1 MRNTRWLLTLPA
13 LAFAFFPQSA
23 QAEVLPGLIVTAFE
37 IDGSYPIRD
46 DETYPVCNIYVES
59 NINQS
64 WGGGS
69 VGGCRADWVML
80 HYQGFI
86 QIPEHESIEFMVAAD
101 DGGVV
106 SIAGQEFGTWN
117 EKGCSWS
124 QSITLSVMPGEYE
137 LDGWF
142 YEAGGGTC
150 FMLAWKI
157 DDGYW
162 EIVPAWA
169 YTTESTPSTT
179 TSTTTVPET
188 TVPATTTTSSTLQET
203 STTEA
208 STTTEEPA
216 TSSPSTQPTP
226 PTTTTLPPAEEQPQ
240 SPPTGTSTSTTTTS
254 TSTTTSSTTST
265 TAHTTTTTTPEPEPA
280 WVPQPTTTQE
290 ATTTTTTTTSEPP
303 TETTVTTQPPQT
315 TQPEPSTTIPQTP
328 VTQTSLPATTL
339 PTIPDTTTSSSTT
352 LAIDTTTTVPPIQ
365 PDMSNQQILQQAIN
379 PSVVESLST
388 IEAEVLFASL
398 DEESVTED
406 QAALIIQALDEAPD
420 EVKQAFEE
428 NVNVFSG
435 LWSSYKMV
443 GQTISVAE
451 RVTLVAV
458 ANTMGA
464 ATAVLRRRN

>member
-1 MRNTRWLLTLPA
+1 MGRSTRWLLTLPA
-13 LAFAFFPQSA
+13 LTFAFFPQSA
-23 QAEVLPGLIVTAFE
+23 QAEVLPGLVVTAYE
-37 IDGSYPIRD
+37 IPPSYPVRD
-46 DETYPVCNIYVES
+46 DDTYPVCNIYVES

-86 QIPEHESIEFMVAAD
+86 QIPEHEVIEFMVAAD

-117 EKGCSWS
+117 LKGCSWS
-124 QSITLSVMPGEYE
+124 TPITLSVMPGEYE

-188 TVPATTTTSSTLQET
+188 TVPATSSTSTTLLET
-203 STTEA
+203 ST
-208 STTTEEPA
+208 S
-216 TSSPSTQPTP
+216 Q
-226 PTTTTLPPAEEQPQ
+226 PTTTTEPEPTTTSQPELTT
-240 SPPTGTSTSTTTTS
+240 SSSSMTSTVADTTTS
-254 TSTTTSSTTST
+254 TTQ
-265 TAHTTTTTTPEPEPA
+265 APPPVWVPPATTTTEVA
-280 WVPQPTTTQE
+280 
-290 ATTTTTTTTSEPP
+290 TTTTTTSEPP

-315 TQPEPSTTIPQTP
+315 TQPEPSTTIPQT
-328 VTQTSLPATTL
+328 TIAQTSIPSTS
-339 PTIPDTTTSSSTT
+339 IPDTTSSSTT
-352 LAIDTTTTVPPIQ
+352 LVMDTTTTVPPIQ
-365 PDMSNQQILQQAIN
+365 PSMSNQQILQQAIN

-388 IEAEVLFASL
+388 TEAEILFAGL

-406 QAALIIQALDEAPD
+406 QAALIIQALNEAPD

>member
-1 MRNTRWLLTLPA
+1 M
-13 LAFAFFPQSA
+13 
-23 QAEVLPGLIVTAFE
+23 LPGLIVTAYE
-37 IDGSYPIRD
+37 IPPSYPIRD

-64 WGGGS
+64 WGGGL

-86 QIPEHESIEFMVAAD
+86 QIPEHETIEFMVAAD

-124 QSITLSVMPGEYE
+124 QTITLSVTPGEYE

-150 FMLAWKI
+150 FMLAWRI

-169 YTTESTPSTT
+169 YTTESTPTTT

-188 TVPATTTTSSTLQET
+188 TAPAITTTSTTLQET
-203 STTEA
+203 ST
-208 STTTEEPA
+208 S
-216 TSSPSTQPTP
+216 Q
-226 PTTTTLPPAEEQPQ
+226 PTTTTTEPEPSTTSVE
-240 SPPTGTSTSTTTTS
+240 TTSTVADTTTS
-254 TSTTTSSTTST
+254 TTQAPSPVWVPP
-265 TAHTTTTTTPEPEPA
+265 ATTTTEVA
-280 WVPQPTTTQE
+280 
-290 ATTTTTTTTSEPP
+290 TTTTTSEPP

-315 TQPEPSTTIPQTP
+315 TQPEPSTTIPQTSIP
-328 VTQTSLPATTL
+328 QTSLPATTL
-339 PTIPDTTTSSSTT
+339 PTIPDTTSSSTT
-352 LAIDTTTTVPPIQ
+352 LVMDTTTTMPPIQ
-365 PDMSNQQILQQAIN
+365 PSMSNQQILQQAIN

-388 IEAEVLFASL
+388 TEAEILFAGL

-464 ATAVLRRRN
+464 ATAVLRRRNG

>member
-1 MRNTRWLLTLPA
+1 M
-13 LAFAFFPQSA
+13 
-23 QAEVLPGLIVTAFE
+23 LPGLVVTAYE
-37 IDGSYPIRD
+37 IPPSYPVRD

-59 NINQS
+59 NINQA

-86 QIPEHESIEFMVAAD
+86 QIPEHETIEFMVAAD
-101 DGGVV
+101 DGGTVE
-106 SIAGQEFGTWN
+106 IAGVEVGTWN
-117 EKGCSWS
+117 LKGCSWS
-124 QSITLSVMPGEYE
+124 RSITLSVMPGEYA

-150 FMLAWKI
+150 FMLAWRI

-169 YTTESTPSTT
+169 YTTESTPTTT

-188 TVPATTTTSSTLQET
+188 TVPATTTTSSTLLET
-203 STTEA
+203 STSQPTTTTTEPEPSTTSVETTSTVADTTTSTTQAPPPVWVPPATTTTEA
-208 STTTEEPA
+208 S
-216 TSSPSTQPTP
+216 
-226 PTTTTLPPAEEQPQ
+226 
-240 SPPTGTSTSTTTTS
+240 
-254 TSTTTSSTTST
+254 
-265 TAHTTTTTTPEPEPA
+265 
-280 WVPQPTTTQE
+280 
-290 ATTTTTTTTSEPP
+290 TTTTTSEPP

-315 TQPEPSTTIPQTP
+315 TQPEPSTTIPQTT

-339 PTIPDTTTSSSTT
+339 PTIPDTTSSSTT

-388 IEAEVLFASL
+388 TEAEVLFAGL

-464 ATAVLRRRN
+464 ATAVLRRRNG

>member
-1 MRNTRWLLTLPA
+1 MSRTRRFSRLALLLPA

-23 QAEVLPGLIVTAFE
+23 QAEVLPGLVVTAYE
-37 IDGSYPIRD
+37 IPPSYPVRD

-59 NINQS
+59 NINQA

-101 DGGVV
+101 DGGTVE
-106 SIAGQEFGTWN
+106 IAGVEVGTWN
-117 EKGCSWS
+117 LKGCSWS
-124 QSITLSVMPGEYE
+124 QIITLSVMPGEYA

-142 YEAGGGTC
+142 YEAGGSTC
-150 FMLAWKI
+150 FMLAWRI

-169 YTTESTPSTT
+169 YTTESTPTTT

-188 TVPATTTTSSTLQET
+188 TVPATITTSTTLQET
-203 STTEA
+203 ST
-208 STTTEEPA
+208 S
-216 TSSPSTQPTP
+216 Q
-226 PTTTTLPPAEEQPQ
+226 PTTTSVE
-240 SPPTGTSTSTTTTS
+240 
-254 TSTTTSSTTST
+254 TTST
-265 TAHTTTTTTPEPEPA
+265 TEHTTTTTTQAPVPV
-280 WVPQPTTTQE
+280 WVPPATTTTE
-290 ATTTTTTTTSEPP
+290 ASTTTTTTSEPP

-315 TQPEPSTTIPQTP
+315 TQPQPSTTIPQTT
-328 VTQTSLPATTL
+328 VAQTSIPTTS
-339 PTIPDTTTSSSTT
+339 IPDTTTSSSTT
-352 LAIDTTTTVPPIQ
+352 LVMDTTTTMPPIQ
-365 PDMSNQQILQQAIN
+365 PSMSNQQILQQAIN
-379 PSVVESLST
+379 PSVVKSLST
-388 IEAEVLFASL
+388 TEAEILFAGL

-406 QAALIIQALDEAPD
+406 QAALIIQALDEASD

-464 ATAVLRRRN
+464 ATAVLRRRNG

>member
-1 MRNTRWLLTLPA
+1 M
-13 LAFAFFPQSA
+13 
-23 QAEVLPGLIVTAFE
+23 LPGLIVTAYE
-37 IDGSYPIRD
+37 IPPSYPIRD

-64 WGGGS
+64 WGGGL

-101 DGGVV
+101 DGGTVE
-106 SIAGQEFGTWN
+106 IAGVEVGTWN
-117 EKGCSWS
+117 LKGCSWS
-124 QSITLSVMPGEYE
+124 RSITLSVMPGEYE

-169 YTTESTPSTT
+169 YTTESTPTTT

-188 TVPATTTTSSTLQET
+188 TAPAITTTSTTLQET
-203 STTEA
+203 ST
-208 STTTEEPA
+208 S
-216 TSSPSTQPTP
+216 Q
-226 PTTTTLPPAEEQPQ
+226 PTTTTESSTTSVE
-240 SPPTGTSTSTTTTS
+240 TTSTVADTTTS
-254 TSTTTSSTTST
+254 TTQAPSPVWVPP
-265 TAHTTTTTTPEPEPA
+265 ATTTTEVA
-280 WVPQPTTTQE
+280 
-290 ATTTTTTTTSEPP
+290 TTTTTSEPP
-303 TETTVTTQPPQT
+303 TEITVTTET
-315 TQPEPSTTIPQTP
+315 TQPRPSTTIPQTT
-328 VTQTSLPATTL
+328 VAQTS
-339 PTIPDTTTSSSTT
+339 IPSTSIPNTTSSSTT
-352 LAIDTTTTVPPIQ
+352 LVMDTTTTMPPIQ
-365 PDMSNQQILQQAIN
+365 PSMSNQQILQQAIN

-388 IEAEVLFASL
+388 TEAEILFAGL

-464 ATAVLRRRN
+464 ATAVLRRRNG

>member
-1 MRNTRWLLTLPA
+1 
-13 LAFAFFPQSA
+13 
-23 QAEVLPGLIVTAFE
+23 VLPGLVVTAYE
-37 IDGSYPIRD
+37 IPPSYPVRD

-59 NINQS
+59 NINQA

-101 DGGVV
+101 DGGTVE
-106 SIAGQEFGTWN
+106 IAGVEVGTWN
-117 EKGCSWS
+117 LKGCSWS
-124 QSITLSVMPGEYE
+124 QTITLSVMPGEYA

-142 YEAGGGTC
+142 YEAGGSTC
-150 FMLAWKI
+150 FMLAWRI

-169 YTTESTPSTT
+169 YTTESTPTTT

-188 TVPATTTTSSTLQET
+188 TVPATTTTSTMLQET
-203 STTEA
+203 STSQPT
-208 STTTEEPA
+208 TKTTEPEPSI
-216 TSSPSTQPTP
+216 TSVET
-226 PTTTTLPPAEEQPQ
+226 
-240 SPPTGTSTSTTTTS
+240 TSTVADTTTS
-254 TSTTTSSTTST
+254 TTQ
-265 TAHTTTTTTPEPEPA
+265 APAPVWVPPATTTTEVA
-280 WVPQPTTTQE
+280 
-290 ATTTTTTTTSEPP
+290 TTTTTTSEPP
-303 TETTVTTQPPQT
+303 TETTVTTET
-315 TQPEPSTTIPQTP
+315 TQPRPSTTIPQTT
-328 VTQTSLPATTL
+328 VAQTSIPTTS
-339 PTIPDTTTSSSTT
+339 IPDTTSSSTT
-352 LAIDTTTTVPPIQ
+352 LVMDTTTTMPPIQ
-365 PDMSNQQILQQAIN
+365 PSMSNQQILQQAIN

-388 IEAEVLFASL
+388 SEAEILFAGL

-464 ATAVLRRRN
+464 ATAVLRRRNG

>member
-1 MRNTRWLLTLPA
+1 
-13 LAFAFFPQSA
+13 
-23 QAEVLPGLIVTAFE
+23 VLPGLVVTAYE
-37 IDGSYPIRD
+37 IPPSYPVRD

-69 VGGCRADWVML
+69 VGECRADWVML

-101 DGGVV
+101 DGGTVE
-106 SIAGQEFGTWN
+106 IAGQEVGTWN
-117 EKGCSWS
+117 LKGCSWS
-124 QSITLSVMPGEYE
+124 QTITLSVMPGEYE

-162 EIVPAWA
+162 EIVPSWA
-169 YTTESTPSTT
+169 YTTESTPTTT
-179 TSTTTVPET
+179 TSTTTVPDTTVPAITITSTTLQET
-188 TVPATTTTSSTLQET
+188 TTTEATTTEPESTTTSVETTSTVADTTTSTTQAPPPVWVPPATTTTEV
-203 STTEA
+203 A
-208 STTTEEPA
+208 
-216 TSSPSTQPTP
+216 
-226 PTTTTLPPAEEQPQ
+226 
-240 SPPTGTSTSTTTTS
+240 
-254 TSTTTSSTTST
+254 
-265 TAHTTTTTTPEPEPA
+265 
-280 WVPQPTTTQE
+280 
-290 ATTTTTTTTSEPP
+290 TTTTTTSEPP

-315 TQPEPSTTIPQTP
+315 TQPEPSTTIPQTT
-328 VTQTSLPATTL
+328 VAQTSIPTTS
-339 PTIPDTTTSSSTT
+339 IPDTTSSSTT
-352 LAIDTTTTVPPIQ
+352 LVMDTTTTMPPIQ
-365 PDMSNQQILQQAIN
+365 PSMSNQQILQQAIN

-388 IEAEVLFASL
+388 SEAEILFAGL

-464 ATAVLRRRN
+464 ATAVLRRRNG

>member
-1 MRNTRWLLTLPA
+1 MRRKLSRAALLLPA
-13 LAFAFFPQSA
+13 LAFAFFPQSV
-23 QAEVLPGLIVTAFE
+23 QAEVLPGLVVTAYE
-37 IDGSYPIRD
+37 IPASYPIRD

-80 HYQGFI
+80 HYEGFI
-86 QIPEHESIEFMVAAD
+86 QVPEHEVIEFMVAAD

-106 SIAGQEFGTWN
+106 SIAGHEFGTWN

-124 QSITLSVMPGEYE
+124 QTITLSVMPGEYE

-169 YTTESTPSTT
+169 YTTESTPTTT
-179 TSTTTVPET
+179 TSTSTVPET

-203 STTEA
+203 ST
-208 STTTEEPA
+208 S
-216 TSSPSTQPTP
+216 Q
-226 PTTTTLPPAEEQPQ
+226 PTTTTTEPEPSTTSVE
-240 SPPTGTSTSTTTTS
+240 TTSTVADTTTS
-254 TSTTTSSTTST
+254 TTQ
-265 TAHTTTTTTPEPEPA
+265 APPPVWVPPATTTTE
-280 WVPQPTTTQE
+280 V
-290 ATTTTTTTTSEPP
+290 ATTTTTSQPP
-303 TETTVTTQPPQT
+303 TETTVTTET
-315 TQPEPSTTIPQTP
+315 TQPRPSTTIPQT
-328 VTQTSLPATTL
+328 TISQTSLPATTL
-339 PTIPDTTTSSSTT
+339 PTIPDTTSSSTT
-352 LAIDTTTTVPPIQ
+352 LVMDTTTTLPPIQ
-365 PDMSNQQILQQAIN
+365 PSMSNQQILQQAIN

-388 IEAEVLFASL
+388 TEAEILFAGL

-464 ATAVLRRRN
+464 ATAVLRRRNG

>member
-1 MRNTRWLLTLPA
+1 
-13 LAFAFFPQSA
+13 
-23 QAEVLPGLIVTAFE
+23 VVKAFE
-37 IDGSYPIRD
+37 IDGSYPVRD

-64 WGGGS
+64 WAGGS

-80 HYQGFI
+80 HYEGFI
-86 QIPEHESIEFMVAAD
+86 QVPEHEVIEFMVAAD

-124 QSITLSVMPGEYE
+124 QTITLSVMPGEYA

-188 TVPATTTTSSTLQET
+188 TAPATSSTSTTLLETSTSQPTTTTTEPESTTTSVETTSTIADTTTSTTQAPPPVWVPPATTTTEV
-203 STTEA
+203 A
-208 STTTEEPA
+208 
-216 TSSPSTQPTP
+216 
-226 PTTTTLPPAEEQPQ
+226 
-240 SPPTGTSTSTTTTS
+240 
-254 TSTTTSSTTST
+254 
-265 TAHTTTTTTPEPEPA
+265 
-280 WVPQPTTTQE
+280 
-290 ATTTTTTTTSEPP
+290 TTTTTTSEHP

-315 TQPEPSTTIPQTP
+315 TQPESSTTIPQTTIP
-328 VTQTSLPATTL
+328 QISVPATTL
-339 PTIPDTTTSSSTT
+339 PTIPDTTSSLTT
-352 LAIDTTTTVPPIQ
+352 LVMDTATTLPPIQ
-365 PDMSNQQILQQAIN
+365 PNMSNQQILQQVIN

-388 IEAEVLFASL
+388 TEAEVLFAGL

>member
-1 MRNTRWLLTLPA
+1 MRRKLSRAALLLPA
-13 LAFAFFPQSA
+13 LAFAFFPQSV
-23 QAEVLPGLIVTAFE
+23 QAEVLPGLVVTAYE
-37 IDGSYPIRD
+37 IPASYPIRD

-80 HYQGFI
+80 HYEGFI
-86 QIPEHESIEFMVAAD
+86 QVPEHEVIEFMVAAD

-106 SIAGQEFGTWN
+106 SIAGHEFGTWN

-124 QSITLSVMPGEYE
+124 QTITLSVMPGEYE

-169 YTTESTPSTT
+169 YTTESTPTTT
-179 TSTTTVPET
+179 TSTSTVPET

-203 STTEA
+203 ST
-208 STTTEEPA
+208 S
-216 TSSPSTQPTP
+216 Q
-226 PTTTTLPPAEEQPQ
+226 PTTTTTEPEPSTTSVE
-240 SPPTGTSTSTTTTS
+240 TTSTVADTTTS
-254 TSTTTSSTTST
+254 TTQ
-265 TAHTTTTTTPEPEPA
+265 APPPVWVPPATTTTEVA
-280 WVPQPTTTQE
+280 
-290 ATTTTTTTTSEPP
+290 TTTTTTSEPP

-315 TQPEPSTTIPQTP
+315 TQPEPSTTIPQTT
-328 VTQTSLPATTL
+328 VAQTSIPSTS
-339 PTIPDTTTSSSTT
+339 IPDTTSSSTT
-352 LAIDTTTTVPPIQ
+352 LVMDTTTTLPPIQ

-388 IEAEVLFASL
+388 TEAEILFAGL

-464 ATAVLRRRN
+464 ATAVLRRRNG

>member
-1 MRNTRWLLTLPA
+1 M
-13 LAFAFFPQSA
+13 
-23 QAEVLPGLIVTAFE
+23 LPGLVVTAYE

-101 DGGVV
+101 DGGTVE
-106 SIAGQEFGTWN
+106 IAGVEVGTWN
-117 EKGCSWS
+117 LKGCSWS
-124 QSITLSVMPGEYE
+124 RSITLSVMPGEYE

-169 YTTESTPSTT
+169 YTTESTPTTT

-188 TVPATTTTSSTLQET
+188 TAPAITTTSTTLQET
-203 STTEA
+203 ST
-208 STTTEEPA
+208 S
-216 TSSPSTQPTP
+216 Q
-226 PTTTTLPPAEEQPQ
+226 PTTTTESSTTSVE
-240 SPPTGTSTSTTTTS
+240 TTSTVADTTTS
-254 TSTTTSSTTST
+254 TTQAPSPVWVPP
-265 TAHTTTTTTPEPEPA
+265 ATTTTEVA
-280 WVPQPTTTQE
+280 
-290 ATTTTTTTTSEPP
+290 TTTTTSEPP
-303 TETTVTTQPPQT
+303 TEITVTTET
-315 TQPEPSTTIPQTP
+315 TQPRPSTTIPQTT
-328 VTQTSLPATTL
+328 VAQTS
-339 PTIPDTTTSSSTT
+339 IPSTSIPNTTSSSTT
-352 LAIDTTTTVPPIQ
+352 LVMDTTTTMPPIQ
-365 PDMSNQQILQQAIN
+365 PSMSNQQILQQAIN

-388 IEAEVLFASL
+388 TEAEILFAGL

-464 ATAVLRRRN
+464 ATAVLRRRNG

>member
-1 MRNTRWLLTLPA
+1 VSRTRRFSRLALLLPA

-23 QAEVLPGLIVTAFE
+23 QAEVLPGLVVTAYE
-37 IDGSYPIRD
+37 IPPSYPVRD

-59 NINQS
+59 NINQA

-101 DGGVV
+101 DGGTVE
-106 SIAGQEFGTWN
+106 IAGVEVGTWN
-117 EKGCSWS
+117 LKGCSWS
-124 QSITLSVMPGEYE
+124 QIITLSVMPGEYA

-142 YEAGGGTC
+142 YEAGGSTC
-150 FMLAWKI
+150 FMLAWRI

-169 YTTESTPSTT
+169 YTTESTPTTT

-188 TVPATTTTSSTLQET
+188 TVPATITTSTTLQET
-203 STTEA
+203 ST
-208 STTTEEPA
+208 S
-216 TSSPSTQPTP
+216 Q
-226 PTTTTLPPAEEQPQ
+226 PTTTSVE
-240 SPPTGTSTSTTTTS
+240 
-254 TSTTTSSTTST
+254 TTST
-265 TAHTTTTTTPEPEPA
+265 TEHTTTTTTQAPVPV
-280 WVPQPTTTQE
+280 WVPPATTTTE
-290 ATTTTTTTTSEPP
+290 ASTTTTTTSEPP

-315 TQPEPSTTIPQTP
+315 TQPQPSTTIPQTT
-328 VTQTSLPATTL
+328 VAQTSIPTTS
-339 PTIPDTTTSSSTT
+339 IPDTTTSSSTT
-352 LAIDTTTTVPPIQ
+352 LVMDTTTTMPPIQ
-365 PDMSNQQILQQAIN
+365 PSMSNQQILQQAIN
-379 PSVVESLST
+379 PSVVKSLST
-388 IEAEVLFASL
+388 TEAEILFAGL

-406 QAALIIQALDEAPD
+406 QAALIIQALDEASD

-464 ATAVLRRRN
+464 ATAVLRRRNG

>member
-1 MRNTRWLLTLPA
+1 M
-13 LAFAFFPQSA
+13 
-23 QAEVLPGLIVTAFE
+23 LPGLIVTAYE
-37 IDGSYPIRD
+37 IPASYPVRD

-80 HYQGFI
+80 HYEGFI
-86 QIPEHESIEFMVAAD
+86 QLPDHEVIEFMVAAD
-101 DGGVV
+101 DGGVM

-124 QSITLSVMPGEYE
+124 RSITLSVMPGEYE
-137 LDGWF
+137 IDGWF

-157 DDGYW
+157 DDAYW

-169 YTTESTPSTT
+169 FTTESTPTTT
-179 TSTTTVPET
+179 TSTSTVPET
-188 TVPATTTTSSTLQET
+188 TAPATTTTSTTLQET
-203 STTEA
+203 STTTSSSVLA
-208 STTTEEPA
+208 STSSSTTE
-216 TSSPSTQPTP
+216 PSQT
-226 PTTTTLPPAEEQPQ
+226 
-240 SPPTGTSTSTTTTS
+240 TSTSIQQQSST

-265 TAHTTTTTTPEPEPA
+265 VADTTTSTTQAPPPVWVPPATTTTEVA
-280 WVPQPTTTQE
+280 
-290 ATTTTTTTTSEPP
+290 TTTTTTSEPP
-303 TETTVTTQPPQT
+303 TETTVTTET
-315 TQPEPSTTIPQTP
+315 TQPRPSTTIPQTTIP
-328 VTQTSLPATTL
+328 QTSLPATTL
-339 PTIPDTTTSSSTT
+339 PTILDTTSSSTT
-352 LAIDTTTTVPPIQ
+352 LVMDTTTTMPPIQ
-365 PDMSNQQILQQAIN
+365 PSMSNQQILQQAIN

-388 IEAEVLFASL
+388 SEAEVLFAGL

-406 QAALIIQALDEAPD
+406 QASLIIQALDEAPD
-420 EVKQAFEE
+420 GVKKAFEE

>member
-1 MRNTRWLLTLPA
+1 M
-13 LAFAFFPQSA
+13 
-23 QAEVLPGLIVTAFE
+23 LPGLVVTAYE
-37 IDGSYPIRD
+37 VPESYPVRD

-80 HYQGFI
+80 HYEGFI
-86 QIPEHESIEFMVAAD
+86 QVPEHEVIEFMVAAD

-106 SIAGQEFGTWN
+106 SIAGHEFGTWN

-124 QSITLSVMPGEYE
+124 QSITLSVMPGEYA

-188 TVPATTTTSSTLQET
+188 TVPATSSTSTTLQET
-203 STTEA
+203 ST
-208 STTTEEPA
+208 S
-216 TSSPSTQPTP
+216 Q
-226 PTTTTLPPAEEQPQ
+226 PTTTTTEPEP
-240 SPPTGTSTSTTTTS
+240 TTTS
-254 TSTTTSSTTST
+254 QPELTTSSSSTTST
-265 TAHTTTTTTPEPEPA
+265 VADTTTSTTQAPPPVWVPPATTTTE
-280 WVPQPTTTQE
+280 V
-290 ATTTTTTTTSEPP
+290 ATTTTTSQPP
-303 TETTVTTQPPQT
+303 TETTVTTET
-315 TQPEPSTTIPQTP
+315 TQPRPSTTIPQTTIP
-328 VTQTSLPATTL
+328 QTSLPATTL
-339 PTIPDTTTSSSTT
+339 PTIPDTTSSSTT

-388 IEAEVLFASL
+388 TEAEVLFAGL

>member
-23 QAEVLPGLIVTAFE
+23 QAEVLPGLIVTAYE
-37 IDGSYPIRD
+37 IPESYPVRD

-59 NINQS
+59 NINQT
-64 WGGGS
+64 WGES

-86 QIPEHESIEFMVAAD
+86 QIPEHEVIEFMVAAD
-101 DGGVV
+101 DGGTVE
-106 SIAGQEFGTWN
+106 IAGQEFGTWN
-117 EKGCSWS
+117 LKGCSWS
-124 QSITLSVMPGEYE
+124 STITLSVMPGEYE
-137 LDGWF
+137 LEGWF
-142 YEAGGGTC
+142 FEAGGGTC
-150 FMLAWKI
+150 YMLAWKI

-179 TSTTTVPET
+179 TSTSTVPST
-188 TVPATTTTSSTLQET
+188 TVPATTTTSTTVQET
-203 STTEA
+203 STTEEPT
-208 STTTEEPA
+208 TTTEEST
-216 TSSPSTQPTP
+216 TSSSSTQPTP

-265 TAHTTTTTTPEPEPA
+265 TEHTTTTTTQAPQPV
-280 WVPQPTTTQE
+280 WVPPAPTTTE
-290 ATTTTTTTTSEPP
+290 ASTTTTTTTSEPP

-315 TQPEPSTTIPQTP
+315 TQPEPSTTIPQTTVP
-328 VTQTSLPATTL
+328 QTTIPST
-339 PTIPDTTTSSSTT
+339 TIPDTTTSSSTSVVMDTATT
-352 LAIDTTTTVPPIQ
+352 LPPIQ
-365 PDMSNQQILQQAIN
+365 PNMSNQQILQQAIN

-388 IEAEVLFASL
+388 TEAEVLFASL

-464 ATAVLRRRN
+464 ATAVLRRRND

>member
-1 MRNTRWLLTLPA
+1 MGRASRWLLTLPA
-13 LAFAFFPQSA
+13 LVFAFFPQSA
-23 QAEVLPGLIVTAFE
+23 QAEVLPGLIVTAYE
-37 IDGSYPIRD
+37 IPPSYPVRD

-59 NINQS
+59 NINQA

-101 DGGVV
+101 DGGTVE
-106 SIAGQEFGTWN
+106 IAGVEVGTWN
-117 EKGCSWS
+117 LKGCSWS
-124 QSITLSVMPGEYE
+124 QTITLSVMPGEYA

-142 YEAGGGTC
+142 YEAGGSTC

-169 YTTESTPSTT
+169 YTTESTPTTT

-188 TVPATTTTSSTLQET
+188 TVPATTTTSTTLQET
-203 STTEA
+203 ST
-208 STTTEEPA
+208 S
-216 TSSPSTQPTP
+216 Q
-226 PTTTTLPPAEEQPQ
+226 PTTTTTEPEPSITSVE
-240 SPPTGTSTSTTTTS
+240 TTSTVADTTTS
-254 TSTTTSSTTST
+254 TTQ
-265 TAHTTTTTTPEPEPA
+265 APAPVWVPPATTTTE
-280 WVPQPTTTQE
+280 V
-290 ATTTTTTTTSEPP
+290 ATTTTTSQPP
-303 TETTVTTQPPQT
+303 TETTVTTET
-315 TQPEPSTTIPQTP
+315 TQPRPSTTIPQTT
-328 VTQTSLPATTL
+328 VAQTSIPTTS
-339 PTIPDTTTSSSTT
+339 IPDTTTSSSTT
-352 LAIDTTTTVPPIQ
+352 LVMDTTTTMPSIQ
-365 PDMSNQQILQQAIN
+365 PSMSNQQILQQAIN

-388 IEAEVLFASL
+388 TEAEILFAGL

-464 ATAVLRRRN
+464 ATAVLRRRNG

>member
-1 MRNTRWLLTLPA
+1 M
-13 LAFAFFPQSA
+13 
-23 QAEVLPGLIVTAFE
+23 LPGLVVTAYE

-86 QIPEHESIEFMVAAD
+86 QIPEHETIEFMVAAD

-124 QSITLSVMPGEYE
+124 QTITLSVTPGEYE

-150 FMLAWKI
+150 FMLAWRI

-169 YTTESTPSTT
+169 YTTESTPTTT

-188 TVPATTTTSSTLQET
+188 TAPAITTTSTTLQET
-203 STTEA
+203 ST
-208 STTTEEPA
+208 S
-216 TSSPSTQPTP
+216 Q
-226 PTTTTLPPAEEQPQ
+226 PTTTTTEPEPSTTSVE
-240 SPPTGTSTSTTTTS
+240 TTSTVADTTTS
-254 TSTTTSSTTST
+254 TTQ
-265 TAHTTTTTTPEPEPA
+265 APPPVWVPPATTTTEVA
-280 WVPQPTTTQE
+280 
-290 ATTTTTTTTSEPP
+290 TTTTTSEPP
-303 TETTVTTQPPQT
+303 TEITVTTET
-315 TQPEPSTTIPQTP
+315 TQPRPSTTIPQTT
-328 VTQTSLPATTL
+328 VAQTS
-339 PTIPDTTTSSSTT
+339 IPSTSIPNTTSSSTT
-352 LAIDTTTTVPPIQ
+352 LVMDTTTTMPPIQ
-365 PDMSNQQILQQAIN
+365 PSMSNQQILQQAIN

-388 IEAEVLFASL
+388 TEAEILFAGL

-464 ATAVLRRRN
+464 ATAVLRRRNG

>member
-1 MRNTRWLLTLPA
+1 VRSNRRLNRFALLLPA
-13 LAFAFFPQSA
+13 LAFAFFPQSV
-23 QAEVLPGLIVTAFE
+23 QAEVLPGLIVTAYE
-37 IDGSYPIRD
+37 IPASYPVRD

-80 HYQGFI
+80 HYEGFI
-86 QIPEHESIEFMVAAD
+86 QLPDHEVIEFMVAAD
-101 DGGVV
+101 DGGVM

-124 QSITLSVMPGEYE
+124 RSITLSVMPGEYE
-137 LDGWF
+137 IDGWF

-157 DDGYW
+157 DDAYW

-169 YTTESTPSTT
+169 FTTESTPTTT
-179 TSTTTVPET
+179 TSTSTVPET
-188 TVPATTTTSSTLQET
+188 TAPATTTTSTTLQET
-203 STTEA
+203 STTTSSSVLA
-208 STTTEEPA
+208 STSSSTTE
-216 TSSPSTQPTP
+216 PSQT
-226 PTTTTLPPAEEQPQ
+226 
-240 SPPTGTSTSTTTTS
+240 TSTSIQQQSST

-265 TAHTTTTTTPEPEPA
+265 VADTTTSTTQAPPPVWVPPATTTTEVA
-280 WVPQPTTTQE
+280 
-290 ATTTTTTTTSEPP
+290 TTTTTTSEPP
-303 TETTVTTQPPQT
+303 TETTVTTET
-315 TQPEPSTTIPQTP
+315 TQPRPSTTIPQTTIP
-328 VTQTSLPATTL
+328 QTSLPATTL
-339 PTIPDTTTSSSTT
+339 PTILDTTSSSTT
-352 LAIDTTTTVPPIQ
+352 LVMDTTTTMPPIQ
-365 PDMSNQQILQQAIN
+365 PSMSNQQILQQAIN

-388 IEAEVLFASL
+388 SEAEVLFAGL

-406 QAALIIQALDEAPD
+406 QASLIIQALDEAPD
-420 EVKQAFEE
+420 GVKKAFEE